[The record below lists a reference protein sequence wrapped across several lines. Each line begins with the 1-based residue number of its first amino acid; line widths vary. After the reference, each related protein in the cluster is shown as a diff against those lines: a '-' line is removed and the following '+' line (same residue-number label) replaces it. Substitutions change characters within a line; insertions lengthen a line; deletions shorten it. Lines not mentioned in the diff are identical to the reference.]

1 MIKKYFLGF
10 FLILLSF
17 NLYAAEPLPAEQ
29 AFSFSAKLEQNTLL
43 AQWAIAPGYYLYRE
57 RISLDEP
64 DSSTPVKINLPA
76 GIVKQDEILG
86 KHQVFKDELKILEPL
101 LDSQNKTLRVTYQGC
116 AEFGFCYPPV
126 TKIIKIQN
134 GTVEITT
141 QALGASLL
149 DNLSE
154 KHTQKTAMVSEQDKA
169 TQLLEEKNGLL
180 IVLTF
185 LGIGLILAF
194 TPCVLPLIPILSGII
209 IGQREVLTTR
219 KAFSLSLT
227 YVLAMALTYATAGV
241 LAGLAGSYVQAFLQ
255 NPWVIAGFS
264 AVFVLLALALFD
276 IYTLQLPPSLQ
287 DKLNTLNQRQQG
299 GKYIGV
305 FIMGV
310 LSTLIVS
317 PCITAPLIGVLTYIS
332 KTGNAILGGVALFS
346 MGLGS
351 GIPLLI
357 IGTSG
362 GKLLPKAGPWMNQ
375 IKSLFGFLLLAIAI
389 WLISRVISSHLT
401 MYLWA
406 ILFIFA
412 AVYMGALTGLPKTWL
427 GKLGKG
433 ISLVVL
439 IYGFLLAIGAVL
451 GNTNPLSP
459 ITIKTNH
466 NEIKPVAFKSV
477 KSLND
482 LQHQLLQAK
491 NLGKPVM
498 LDFYADWCVACK
510 QMERNVFNDS
520 KVQAALNRFIILR
533 ADVTANDIVDQ
544 TLLKHFNV
552 IAPPSILFFDQNG
565 KEKSA
570 NRIVGEVDQLTFL
583 KYLNQ
588 V

>member
-1 MIKKYFLGF
+1 MIKKIFLSF
-10 FLILLSF
+10 FLILL
-17 NLYAAEPLPAEQ
+17 NLNIHAAEPLPAEQ
-29 AFSFSAKLEQNTLL
+29 AFSFTAKLEQNTLL

-57 RISLDEP
+57 RIHLDEV
-64 DSSTPVKINLPA
+64 DTSTPIKIDLPS
-76 GIVKQDEILG
+76 GITKQDEILG
-86 KHQVFKDELKILEPL
+86 KHQVFKDELKISEPL
-101 LDSQNKTLRVTYQGC
+101 MNNQSKTLRVTYQGC

-134 GTVEITT
+134 GAIEVTT
-141 QALGASLL
+141 QALGAALL
-149 DNLSE
+149 DNLS
-154 KHTQKTAMVSEQDKA
+154 QKNIQKIDVVSEQDKA

-180 IVLTF
+180 IIVTF
-185 LGIGLILAF
+185 LGIGLLLAF

-209 IGQREVLTTR
+209 VGQRATLTTN
-219 KAFSLSLT
+219 KAFCLSLT
-227 YVLAMALTYATAGV
+227 YVLAMAFTYAIAGV

-276 IYTLQLPPSLQ
+276 VYTLQLPASLQ
-287 DKLNTLNQRQQG
+287 EKLNNINQRQQSG
-299 GKYIGV
+299 RYIGV

-317 PCITAPLIGVLTYIS
+317 PCVTAPLIGVLTYIS
-332 KTGNAILGGVALFS
+332 KTGNAVLGGTALFS

-362 GKLLPKAGPWMNQ
+362 GKLLPKTGPWMNQ
-375 IKSLFGFLLLAIAI
+375 IKSFFGFLLLAVAI
-389 WLISRVISSHLT
+389 WLLTRVISAHLA

-412 AVYMGALTGLPKTWL
+412 ASYMGALTGLPKTWL
-427 GKLGKG
+427 GKLGKA
-433 ISLVVL
+433 ISLFAL

-451 GNTNPLSP
+451 GNTNPLRP
-459 ITIKTNH
+459 IAIKSIH
-466 NEIKPVAFKSV
+466 NEIKPVAFKSI
-477 KSLND
+477 KSVAD
-482 LQHQLLQAK
+482 LQHQLAQAK
-491 NLGKPVM
+491 SLGKPVM

-510 QMERNVFNDS
+510 QMERNVFNDN
-520 KVQAALNRFIILR
+520 KVQAVLNRFIVLR

-544 TLLKHFNV
+544 SLLKHFNV
-552 IAPPSILFFDQNG
+552 IAPPSIIFFDQNS
-565 KEKSA
+565 KEKTQ
-570 NRIVGEVDQLTFL
+570 NRIVGEVDQITFL

-588 V
+588 I